1 MPKLPQK
8 DNTLKRFT
16 PSLAVAVM
24 ALVLLSGCST
34 IRSTWKDTKKVYKD
48 YLDVDPTI
56 DLTDEGI
63 TDKGLQKLAKLF
75 SPVDQRLE
83 TFTRVYY
90 TQDNPPE
97 PEWCTQFLA
106 DFPWLSG
113 MAVVGKDG
121 AVRLQEPA
129 VALRT
134 LDFAPLLELE
144 DRLSKRKIAVNS
156 TVDDLGALV
165 YVAAPFFE
173 NNEYAGIIV
182 SWFEPR
188 TIVEASPSPNEL
200 FILQPDAV
208 LWSADQPETAESLV
222 SAGWTEILKS
232 EVQGERDIA
241 GKRYVWQAR
250 YLGQLRLLYLTEM
263 PAAMEPK
270 PATEPAPPAG
280 AVPGEG
286 QGVEGGQGVPQGP
299 GEPLP
304 PPVPESAPAS

>member
-1 MPKLPQK
+1 M
-8 DNTLKRFT
+8 KRFT
-16 PSLAVAVM
+16 PSLAVAIM
-24 ALVLLSGCST
+24 ALALLSGCST
-34 IRSTWKDTKKVYKD
+34 ISNTWKDTKKVYKD
-48 YLDVDPTI
+48 YIDVDPTV

-63 TDKGLQKLAKLF
+63 TDKGLQKLARLF
-75 SPVDQRLE
+75 GPVDQRLE

-97 PEWCTQFLA
+97 PEWCTQLLA

-113 MAVVGKDG
+113 MAVVNKDG

-129 VALRT
+129 VALRS
-134 LDFAPLLELE
+134 LDFAPILEVE
-144 DRLSKRKIAVNS
+144 DRLSKRKLVAY
-156 TVDDLGALV
+156 TKVDDLGALV

-188 TIVEASPSPNEL
+188 TLVEASPSPDEL
-200 FILQPDAV
+200 FVLQPEEV
-208 LWSADQPETAESLV
+208 LWPGGQPETAQGLV
-222 SAGWTEILKS
+222 SAPWADILKS

-263 PAAMEPK
+263 PAAVEPK
-270 PATEPAPPAG
+270 PAPEPAPAAG
-280 AVPGEG
+280 PDAPGAARAGEGGLAVPEG
-286 QGVEGGQGVPQGP
+286 TAEPQASP
-299 GEPLP
+299 A
-304 PPVPESAPAS
+304 PEAAPSS